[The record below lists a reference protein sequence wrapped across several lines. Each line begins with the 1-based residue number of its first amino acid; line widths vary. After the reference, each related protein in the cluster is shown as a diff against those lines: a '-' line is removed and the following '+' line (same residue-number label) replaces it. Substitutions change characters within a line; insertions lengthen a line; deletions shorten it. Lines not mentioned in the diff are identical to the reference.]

1 MLNEI
6 ASFLNSQVSGCEAT
20 ATTPEVGDGNV
31 SVKGEHLHA
40 CAKALKESS
49 EYDMNV
55 LQVVS
60 GVDFEDR
67 IEVNYMLASFTKNT
81 EFILKVKL
89 PKKSSD
95 DVPEIDSVCDLWK
108 SANFLERE
116 TYDMVGVKFKN
127 HPDHRR
133 ILCPEDWEGYPLRRD
148 YKVQKEWA
156 GLEVNPE
163 HKINSADHNFFKDVI
178 EKMGGDQKKVTY
190 SWKSDAEA

>member
-1 MLNEI
+1 MLNDI
-6 ASFLNSQVSGCEAT
+6 ANFLNSQVSGCGAT
-20 ATTPEVGDGNV
+20 AHTPEVGDGNV
-31 SVKGEHLHA
+31 TVNGEHLHA

-49 EYDMNV
+49 EFDMNV

-60 GVDFEDR
+60 GVDYEDR
-67 IEVNYMLASFTKNT
+67 IEVNYMLASFTKAT

-95 DVPEIDSVCDLWK
+95 DVPEIDSVVDLWK

-116 TYDMVGVKFKN
+116 TYDMVGVKFNN

-156 GLEVNPE
+156 GLEVNPA
-163 HKINSADHNFFKDVI
+163 HKVNSADHHFFKEVI
-178 EKMGGDQKKVTY
+178 EKMGGETKKVAY